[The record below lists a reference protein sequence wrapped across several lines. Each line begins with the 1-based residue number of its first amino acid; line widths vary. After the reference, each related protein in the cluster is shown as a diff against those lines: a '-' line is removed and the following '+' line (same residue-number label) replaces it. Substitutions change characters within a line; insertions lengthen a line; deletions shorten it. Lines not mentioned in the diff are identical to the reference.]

1 MRLLNIANVLGGAAI
16 VVANPVAEKF
26 QRDEPA
32 TNNTVIQIVEKIVY
46 ECPKISPKVFI
57 ISMFSPEA
65 DVWYENAE
73 TKGSIGNLLAMNIT
87 VPGLSMLFPE
97 VHCLADESVCQL
109 TTGESEINAGTSI
122 QALMLS
128 PQFNLTQTY
137 FMVAGIA
144 GINPKY
150 GTLGSI
156 AFSKYAI
163 QVALQYEFD
172 AREIPDNYST
182 GYIPLGS
189 HSPDQYPTSIYGTEV
204 FEVNEALR
212 DMAVKFA
219 SNATYNSSSKAVA
232 YRANYAS
239 EERYAAATTKP
250 GVITCDVATSDVY
263 YSGTLLGEAFE
274 NFTTLMTNGSG
285 VYCMTAQED
294 NATLEA
300 IIRASINGLVDFARV
315 IIMRTGSDFDRPY
328 HGESVEDNL
337 FYAEQGGFEP
347 AIENIYIAGT
357 SVVKGILGGWED
369 TFKAGVKP
377 TNYIGDI
384 FGSIGGEPDFG
395 PGSSYGGEEVD
406 LSQVGITKRAAMG
419 RSRRTMKG
427 KRGLPGAKRS

>member
-1 MRLLNIANVLGGAAI
+1 L
-16 VVANPVAEKF
+16 EF
-26 QRDEPA
+26 S
-32 TNNTVIQIVEKIVY
+32 
-46 ECPKISPKVFI
+46 ISSSKLI
-57 ISMFSPEA
+57 IPQFSPEA
-65 DVWYENAE
+65 DVWYDNAE

-87 VPGLSMLFPE
+87 VPGFSMLFPD

-109 TTGESEINAGTSI
+109 TTGESEINAATTI

-137 FMVAGIA
+137 LMVAGIA

-156 AFSKYAI
+156 AFSKYAV

-172 AREIPDNYST
+172 AREIPENYST
-182 GYIPLGS
+182 GYIPQGS
-189 HSPDQYPTSIYGTEV
+189 YAPNQYPESIYGTEV

-212 DMAVKFA
+212 DIAVNFA
-219 SNATYNSSSKAVA
+219 SNVTYNDSTSAAA
-232 YRANYAS
+232 YRAKYAV
-239 EERYAAATTKP
+239 EERYAAATKNP

-263 YSGTLLGEAFE
+263 YSGALLGEAFE
-274 NFTTLMTNGSG
+274 NFTTLMTNNSG

-300 IIRASINGLVDFARV
+300 MIRASINGLIDFARI

-328 HGESVEDNL
+328 YGESVEENL
-337 FYAEQGGFEP
+337 FYADVGGFEP
-347 AIENIYIAGT
+347 AIQNIYLAGT
-357 SVVKGILGGWED
+357 PVVKGILAGWED
-369 TFKAGVKP
+369 TFKAGIKA

-406 LSQVGITKRAAMG
+406 LSQVGISKRAAKG

-427 KRGLPGAKRS
+427 KRTLQAVKRS